1 MWDERARGRFCENL
15 RNVRL
20 CQECKDDL
28 NVSNL
33 EELEELRNKESEVCY
48 RNATES

>member
-1 MWDERARGRFCENL
+1 VWDERARGRFCENL

>member
-1 MWDERARGRFCENL
+1 M

-20 CQECKDDL
+20 CQDCKDDL
-28 NVSNL
+28 NVSTL

-48 RNATES
+48 RNAMKFRNVRIVSV